1 MNILILN
8 DNPPPL
14 GGAEY
19 HIELLKS
26 LYEKKGHKVTLFFF
40 NDYVKG
46 KSKKNACIELNK
58 LLSSQKF
65 DLAHVHAVE
74 YYFSDCIK
82 LLTDEYNIQTI
93 QTLHDYRYIC
103 PTGDCFRNCEICRE
117 CHNGAFWKA
126 GVNGCY
132 NLIGSFKRFFNESIL
147 KKDILGIKN
156 IFRFISPSKFLKDI
170 FEKSCFTGKIEHIY
184 NFLDLEKYDR
194 CDYPRDEENPY
205 ICFTGRLMPNKG
217 VLTLVEAVK
226 GTKIKLRIAGKG
238 PVADIVAKKIA
249 EDESYKNI
257 SLEGFLTTEDLMK
270 LVRGAS
276 LAVVPSE
283 WWEVLGFSAIE
294 ALALE
299 RPVIAS
305 KIGGLEEVVA
315 DDRGALFEPKN
326 VVELREKIVNLM
338 KSPQKLDELG
348 KNGKKFVWENM
359 SENIYYDKIMN
370 VIGRV

>member
-1 MNILILN
+1 MNIIILN

-46 KSKKNACIELNK
+46 KSKKNAYIELKK

-82 LLTDEYNIQTI
+82 LLTEEYNIKTI

-103 PTGDCFRNCEICRE
+103 PTGDCFRNSEICTE
-117 CHNGAFWKA
+117 CHKGNFWKA
-126 GVNGCY
+126 GINGCY
-132 NLIGSFKRFFNESIL
+132 NLIGSFNRFFNESIL

-156 IFRFISPSKFLKDI
+156 IYRFISPSNFLKNV
-170 FEKSCFTGKIEHIY
+170 FEKSYFTGKIEQIY
-184 NFLDLEKYDR
+184 NFLDIEKYTQY
-194 CDYPRDEENPY
+194 DYQRDEENPY

-217 VLTLVEAVK
+217 VLTLIEAVK
-226 GTKIKLRIAGKG
+226 GTKIKLIVAGKG
-238 PVADIVAKKIA
+238 PVGDIIAKKIS

-257 SLEGFLTTEDLMK
+257 SLEGFLSFENLVK
-270 LVRGAS
+270 LIRGS
-276 LAVVPSE
+276 HLAVVPSE
-283 WWEVLGFSAIE
+283 SWEVLGFSAME
-294 ALALE
+294 ALVLE

-305 KIGGLEEVVA
+305 KIGGLVEVVA

-326 VVELREKIVNLM
+326 IEELREKILNLM
-338 KSPQKLDELG
+338 KSPQKLDEMG
-348 KNGKKFVWENM
+348 KNGKKFVIENM